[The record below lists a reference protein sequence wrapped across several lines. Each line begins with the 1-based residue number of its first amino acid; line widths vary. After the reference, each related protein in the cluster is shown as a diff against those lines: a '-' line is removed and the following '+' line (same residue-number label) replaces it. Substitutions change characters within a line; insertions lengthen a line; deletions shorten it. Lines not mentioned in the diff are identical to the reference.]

1 MNTPQATA
9 TRSPA
14 PGSVPRVPRTP
25 RAPRGSNQARHLELE
40 KVSPEARK
48 KAAAVLEVLAGVR
61 TPLQAAQALGLALPG
76 YYNLEL
82 RALQGL
88 MVGCEPTPKG
98 RQKDANR
105 ELTEAHRQCQKLTT
119 EVQRY
124 QALARAT
131 QRTIGLMP
139 PPALPKKPPPGKRPR
154 KPVVRALAALTLLKG
169 SGEAAVPSA
178 PVATSG

>member
-1 MNTPQATA
+1 MNTPPVTPSRSAAT
-9 TRSPA
+9 TKS
-14 PGSVPRVPRTP
+14 P

-88 MVGCEPTPKG
+88 MAGCEPTPKG

-105 ELTEAHRQCQKLTT
+105 ELTEARRQCAKLTA
-119 EVQRY
+119 EMQRY

-131 QRTIGLMP
+131 QRTIGLNPP
-139 PPALPKKPPPGKRPR
+139 PPASKKPPPGKRPR
-154 KPVVRALAALTLLKG
+154 KPVVRALAALALLKG
-169 SGEAAVPSA
+169 AGEAAPPPA
-178 PVATSG
+178 PAASLG